1 MDIQPQST
9 QPISD
14 DQELAKVLAGVGST
28 TDDTSSD
35 SSTPAMSDITAP
47 VAAGEPPVAPAAPVV
62 DETLVIPEP
71 VAVEP
76 VMEPLPAAPVAPF
89 PVAPSGDL
97 DAVKQDA
104 ITELRPLVDKLTL
117 APEEKFDT
125 YLLLIR
131 STDDRSLIPPAHE
144 AAKAIADETRRAQA
158 LLDIIKEIDFL
169 SSQQ

>member
-1 MDIQPQST
+1 MKTSGVGMDIQPQAT

-14 DQELAKVLAGVGST
+14 DQELAKVLAGVTANTNSP
-28 TDDTSSD
+28 SED
-35 SSTPAMSDITAP
+35 SSTPAMSDIPAL
-47 VAAGEPPVAPAAPVV
+47 VAPSTPPPTTPAADDTAVLPA
-62 DETLVIPEP
+62 LPEP
-71 VAVEP
+71 VEAP
-76 VMEPLPAAPVAPF
+76 DFSMASPAPA
-89 PVAPSGDL
+89 SDL
-97 DAVKQDA
+97 DSVKKDA

-131 STDDRSLIPPAHE
+131 STDDRTLIAPAHE
-144 AAKAIADETRRAQA
+144 AAKAIEDETRRAQA